1 MRGERRRKLHL
12 SKIYSFAC
20 GKQSLKE
27 DHSHIGGRGYSRV
40 VFCNEPESFEAGIRS
55 YADNYVSSTKYT
67 LASFLPKS
75 LFEQFRRVANFYFLV
90 TGILAFTKLAPY
102 TAVSAI
108 LPLIIIVGAT
118 MIKEGIEDFQRKKQV
133 LDSSVFYFTLIVACE
148 FSFILLKV
156 RLLNLFVFHPAA
168 QLCGL

>member
-1 MRGERRRKLHL
+1 MVDLGRRRMRGERRRKLHL

-55 YADNYVSSTKYT
+55 YADNSVSSTKYT

-75 LFEQFRRVANFYFLV
+75 LFEQFRRVANFYFLSWGELSYYRV
-90 TGILAFTKLAPY
+90 SIAKL
-102 TAVSAI
+102 
-108 LPLIIIVGAT
+108 LLLIS
-118 MIKEGIEDFQRKKQV
+118 R
-133 LDSSVFYFTLIVACE
+133 
-148 FSFILLKV
+148 
-156 RLLNLFVFHPAA
+156 R
-168 QLCGL
+168 